1 MLQSMGS
8 HRVGH
13 NLEADQKQPSRYGT
27 LGLLNILTSKY
38 MRNERSMIVTLT
50 SLSSPSS
57 LKQVTKPS
65 GEGWPPG
72 AQKKGATLSL
82 KARDQEEF

>member
-1 MLQSMGS
+1 
-8 HRVGH
+8 
-13 NLEADQKQPSRYGT
+13 
-27 LGLLNILTSKY
+27 
-38 MRNERSMIVTLT
+38 MRDNKIATLT

-72 AQKKGATLSL
+72 VQKKGATLPL
-82 KARDQEEF
+82 KTSDQEEF